1 MMFRPKKKY
10 KLIERRVARP
20 GPVLLVA
27 NQQLHSYNMR
37 HNPDY
42 RNNYI
47 QDKLDSNNNIRII
60 ICPQGLVGTFT
71 GARAGHRTQE
81 GHRSVQEGHLHPAD
95 QAKVLTSDRNRDA
108 HFWND
113 CRAAAFCQNFV

>member
-27 NQQLHSYNMR
+27 NQQLHTYNMR

-47 QDKLDSNNNIRII
+47 QDS
-60 ICPQGLVGTFT
+60 
-71 GARAGHRTQE
+71 AAHRLIGE
-81 GHRSVQEGHLHPAD
+81 VVQPRRRPLLGP
-95 QAKVLTSDRNRDA
+95 SPG
-108 HFWND
+108 
-113 CRAAAFCQNFV
+113 